1 MPCPFLKDPILA
13 SGLSGQIRA
22 APVTR
27 VDYNEANFTHI
38 LSGTQKILGHK
49 RSQDTAASCSL
60 LLHDNV
66 IL

>member
-38 LSGTQKILGHK
+38 LSGTQKIPGH
-49 RSQDTAASCSL
+49 SCFLFSAAP
-60 LLHDNV
+60 
-66 IL
+66 